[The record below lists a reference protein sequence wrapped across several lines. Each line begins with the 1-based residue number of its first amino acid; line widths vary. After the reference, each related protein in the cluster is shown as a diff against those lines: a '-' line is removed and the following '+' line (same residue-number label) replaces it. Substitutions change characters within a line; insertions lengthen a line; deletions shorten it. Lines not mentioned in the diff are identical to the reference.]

1 MQTKIKKLLFVL
13 YALVI
18 VCMAAATI
26 VEKYQG
32 SDFVGSHIYGA
43 WWFTMLW
50 ALLAATAIVY
60 FIKHRTRSWTGTA
73 LHISFVV
80 ILAGAFITHISSERG
95 MIHLRQGL
103 STNRYTVFDRHMN
116 PHDATLPFDIRL
128 DRFDVQYH
136 AGTDA
141 AQDYVSHFTLTD
153 NGQKTQGKVSMN
165 NIFSYGPMRIYQ
177 ASYDSDG
184 MGATLS
190 TNSDPIGIPVTY
202 TGYALLF
209 VALIGML
216 IDPRGAYRQ
225 LLRHPVF
232 KKGALFLTL
241 LFATAP
247 ASTLWAAGTT
257 DNVKAHYL
265 PEATAEQFGRINILY
280 NSRICPVQTVAID
293 FTKKL
298 YGARSYKGLT
308 AEQVFT
314 GWIFWGEE
322 WMNEPLLKIKDGEMK
337 STLQLPDYVSA
348 NNFFNNLASVRNAQT
363 GLKTSLFD
371 SGYVPKFYYGASV
384 RVKL

>member
-43 WWFTMLW
+43 WWFTLLW

-80 ILAGAFITHISSERG
+80 ILAGAFITHVSSERG

-103 STNRYTVFDRHMN
+103 TTNRYTVFDRHMN
-116 PHDATLPFDIRL
+116 PHDATLPFNIRL

-165 NIFSYGPMRIYQ
+165 NIFSYGPMRNIRHRTT
-177 ASYDSDG
+177 
-184 MGATLS
+184 ATAWEQRYR
-190 TNSDPIGIPVTY
+190 PIP
-202 TGYALLF
+202 
-209 VALIGML
+209 
-216 IDPRGAYRQ
+216 
-225 LLRHPVF
+225 
-232 KKGALFLTL
+232 TL
-241 LFATAP
+241 LAYP
-247 ASTLWAAGTT
+247 
-257 DNVKAHYL
+257 
-265 PEATAEQFGRINILY
+265 
-280 NSRICPVQTVAID
+280 
-293 FTKKL
+293 
-298 YGARSYKGLT
+298 
-308 AEQVFT
+308 
-314 GWIFWGEE
+314 
-322 WMNEPLLKIKDGEMK
+322 
-337 STLQLPDYVSA
+337 
-348 NNFFNNLASVRNAQT
+348 
-363 GLKTSLFD
+363 
-371 SGYVPKFYYGASV
+371 
-384 RVKL
+384 